1 MKTTLT
7 DDEVCDLDLED
18 IIEDMGQGCY
28 NPLEVLASLRHQ
40 AHVGRL
46 NNTEKVNECL
56 SELGINIEI
65 EDVEDIHN
73 IVNPILL
80 AIETYW
86 HVDDIASHGLAAM
99 RAFG

>member
-18 IIEDMGQGCY
+18 IINDMGQGCC

-46 NNTEKVNECL
+46 NNTRQVNECL
-56 SELGINIEI
+56 SALGINITI
-65 EDVEDIHN
+65 DDVENVHN

-80 AIETYW
+80 DIEAYW